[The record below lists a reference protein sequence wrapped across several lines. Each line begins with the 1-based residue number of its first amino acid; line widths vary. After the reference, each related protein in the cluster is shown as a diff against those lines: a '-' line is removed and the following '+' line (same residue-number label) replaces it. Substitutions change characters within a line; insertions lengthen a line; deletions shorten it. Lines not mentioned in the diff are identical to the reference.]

1 MNINRDNYESY
12 FIDFLDGTLAP
23 DAVDGL
29 LDFLSA
35 NPDLANELKD
45 MERMVLAPADLDE
58 FPIEA
63 LLKTELD
70 CQPNFDDA
78 CIQYMEGD
86 MQPEKQIEFEAFVA
100 KKPEKQRELKLFLAT
115 KLKPNLN
122 ETFGNLYTLKRYP
135 FAQTVG
141 VALAVAAS
149 IVLLVGLWFSIP
161 SSIPEVSVEMAQVL
175 PDTLGESQNATNAD
189 DDHKADTQK
198 MATELKPLRQKAEQ
212 PVYAQTTPTSVQTKE
227 KQPVE
232 NRNTVEKARLNEPIA
247 FMSSFDVEPLAIA
260 NSELALTEIDIP
272 TYSAVRMRLLTPE
285 QALARELAKVNLGK
299 VDLGKVAFS
308 SLKSLTNDKFD
319 FQTDASGK
327 ISSIG
332 YNSRLIGFTIPF
344 N

>member
-23 DAVDGL
+23 ASVDEL

-35 NPDLANELKD
+35 NPDLAQEMKG
-45 MERMVLAPADLDE
+45 MERMVLEPSVVEE
-58 FPIEA
+58 FPVCD

-70 CQPNFDDA
+70 CQPFFDDA

-86 MQPEKQIEFEAFVA
+86 MQLEQQIEFEAFVS
-100 KKPEKQRELKLFLAT
+100 KKPERQHELNLFFAT

-122 ETFGNLYTLKRYP
+122 ETFGNLYALKRYP
-135 FAQTVG
+135 FAQSTG
-141 VALAVAAS
+141 VVLAVAAS
-149 IVLLVGLWFSIP
+149 IAVLIGLWFTVP
-161 SSIPEVSVEMAQVL
+161 SSVPKVSVEVAQVA
-175 PDTLGESQNATNAD
+175 PETPNVSENVENTNDVHQSNASKTDAET
-189 DDHKADTQK
+189 KPARTQK
-198 MATELKPLRQKAEQ
+198 NSTIPAQPATVL
-212 PVYAQTTPTSVQTKE
+212 AQTDDIQSDE
-227 KQPVE
+227 NDHNVE
-232 NRNTVEKARLNEPIA
+232 PMRV
-247 FMSSFDVEPLAIA
+247 DEPLAFLVPLEVASLSVA
-260 NSELALTEIDIP
+260 NAELALTEIDIP

-299 VDLGKVAFS
+299 VDLGKVALS

-319 FQTDASGK
+319 FQTDASGR

-332 YNSRLIGFTIPF
+332 YNSRLLGFNIPI

>member
-23 DAVDGL
+23 AAVDEL

-35 NPDLANELKD
+35 NPDLAQELKG
-45 MERMVLAPADLDE
+45 MERMVLEPTVVDE
-58 FPIEA
+58 FPVA
-63 LLKTELD
+63 DLLKTELD
-70 CQPNFDDA
+70 CQPFFDDA

-86 MQPEKQIEFEAFVA
+86 MQPEKQIEFEAFVS
-100 KKPEKQRELKLFLAT
+100 KKPERQRELNLFLAT

-122 ETFGNLYTLKRYP
+122 DTFGNLYALKRYP

-149 IVLLVGLWFSIP
+149 IAVLIGLWFAVP
-161 SSIPEVSVEMAQVL
+161 SSVPEVHVEVAQVAPEKPSEQQNVETTNDELPLNALKTDAKTKPARTQKNSTIPAQPVPVFAQTDAIL
-175 PDTLGESQNATNAD
+175 PDD
-189 DDHKADTQK
+189 
-198 MATELKPLRQKAEQ
+198 
-212 PVYAQTTPTSVQTKE
+212 SVH
-227 KQPVE
+227 
-232 NRNTVEKARLNEPIA
+232 
-247 FMSSFDVEPLAIA
+247 DVEPKRIEEPLALLIPLEVEPLSIA
-260 NSELALTEIDIP
+260 NAELALAEIDIP

-299 VDLGKVAFS
+299 VALS

-332 YNSRLIGFTIPF
+332 YNSRLLGFNIPI

>member
-23 DAVDGL
+23 AVVDEL

-35 NPDLANELKD
+35 NPDLAQELKG
-45 MERMVLAPADLDE
+45 MERMVLEPTVVDE
-58 FPIEA
+58 FPVA
-63 LLKTELD
+63 DLLKTELD
-70 CQPNFDDA
+70 CQPFFDDA

-100 KKPEKQRELKLFLAT
+100 KKPERQRELNLFLAT

-122 ETFGNLYTLKRYP
+122 ETFGSLYALKRYP

-149 IVLLVGLWFSIP
+149 IAVLIGLWFAVP
-161 SSIPEVSVEMAQVL
+161 SSVPEVHVEVAQVA
-175 PDTLGESQNATNAD
+175 PEKQGEQQNVANTNDELQSNAPKTD
-189 DDHKADTQK
+189 AKTKPARTQK
-198 MATELKPLRQKAEQ
+198 NSTIPAQ
-212 PVYAQTTPTSVQTKE
+212 PVPVFAQTVDI
-227 KQPVE
+227 QPDENDHNVE
-232 NRNTVEKARLNEPIA
+232 PMRINAPLALLIPFE
-247 FMSSFDVEPLAIA
+247 VEPLSVA
-260 NSELALTEIDIP
+260 NAELALAEIDIP

-299 VDLGKVAFS
+299 VDLGKVALS

-332 YNSRLIGFTIPF
+332 YNSRLLGFNIPI

>member
-23 DAVDGL
+23 AVVDEL

-35 NPDLANELKD
+35 NPDLAQELKG
-45 MERMVLAPADLDE
+45 MERMVLEPTVVDE
-58 FPIEA
+58 FPLDD

-70 CQPNFDDA
+70 CQPFFDDA

-100 KKPEKQRELKLFLAT
+100 KKPERQHELNLFLAT

-122 ETFGNLYTLKRYP
+122 ETFGSLYALKRYP

-149 IVLLVGLWFSIP
+149 IAVLIGLWFAVP
-161 SSIPEVSVEMAQVL
+161 SSVTEVSVDVAQVV
-175 PDTLGESQNATNAD
+175 PETPNVPENVANTNDLHQSDAPKTD
-189 DDHKADTQK
+189 LET
-198 MATELKPLRQKAEQ
+198 KPA
-212 PVYAQTTPTSVQTKE
+212 PTHPNSIVPAQTV
-227 KQPVE
+227 PVLAQIE
-232 NRNTVEKARLNEPIA
+232 TNQQDGDEPV
-247 FMSSFDVEPLAIA
+247 VEPVRFDEPMAFLTPLEVEPVSGG
-260 NSELALTEIDIP
+260 NSDLALTEIDIP

-285 QALARELAKVNLGK
+285 QILARDLAK
-299 VDLGKVAFS
+299 VDLGRVALK
-308 SLKSLTNDKFD
+308 SLKSITNERFD
-319 FQTDASGK
+319 FQTDTSGRL
-327 ISSIG
+327 SSIG
-332 YNSRLIGFTIPF
+332 YNSRLLAINIPV